1 MERVSLVKCPYD
13 SKKKAVQ
20 EKVWQTIEMLGG
32 LEDRFAHA
40 KKVLIKANV
49 VAYNSQKVYKRLLCL
64 TDPTV
69 LGSVAA
75 WIRKVN
81 PGAAITLVDEFF
93 RPWFDMETGLKRLG
107 YLKPL
112 RRQEVNLVDQPKPGL
127 FESVDGGLMF
137 RRYWLPELL
146 READAVVSVAHM
158 KAHVGTGFSLSI
170 KNLFGWPPT
179 SKYAHPRRY
188 LHSQVR
194 LPLVLADIGLI
205 VRPALSVVD
214 AMVAVNGDEW
224 VGEPMR
230 MNLLLAGSNSAAV
243 DAVGARLMGLDPEAD
258 YPAFPYMFDRNHLL
272 AAARAGLGPVA
283 QGEIE
288 VVGEPLAPN
297 AKRFHVERKRPAE
310 IVEALRRDIARQ
322 ALFFRDN
329 RARFVDQHRGN
340 LIGLMKDKVL
350 FSIANVADIPTRSTL
365 SPHST
370 ENAIFFVRAVP
381 EEEDWE
387 NYEVYERVL
396 SQTE

>member
-1 MERVSLVKCPYD
+1 MERVSLVKCPHD
-13 SKKKAVQ
+13 SEDKAVQ
-20 EKVWQTIEMLGG
+20 EKVWQAIEMLGG
-32 LEDRFAHA
+32 LEDRFAGA
-40 KKVLIKANV
+40 KKVLLKANV
-49 VAYNSQKVYKRLLCL
+49 VPYNPQKVYKRLLCL
-64 TDPTV
+64 TDPSV
-69 LGSVAA
+69 LSAVVA

-81 PGAAITLVDEFF
+81 PGAEIILADEFF
-93 RPWFDMETGLKRLG
+93 RPWFDLETCLEREG
-107 YLKPL
+107 YLKLL
-112 RRQEVNLVDQPKPGL
+112 RRLEVKLVDQPRPGL
-127 FESVDGGLMF
+127 FEAANGGLIF

-158 KAHVGTGFSLSI
+158 KAHVGAGFSLSI

-179 SKYAHPRRY
+179 EKYAHPRRY

-194 LPLVLADIGLI
+194 LPYVLADICLI

-224 VGEPMR
+224 AGEPMR
-230 MNLLLAGSNSAAV
+230 MNLLLAGSNCAAV

-272 AAARAGLGPVA
+272 VAARAGLGPVA
-283 QGEIE
+283 LDEIE

-310 IVEALRRDIARQ
+310 IVETLRRDIARQ

-329 RARFVDQHRGN
+329 RGRFVAEHRGN

-350 FSIANVADIPTRSTL
+350 FSIENVADIPTRSTL

-396 SQTE
+396 SGTE